1 MTLPNAARTVD
12 ISPSLLDRVTVRE
25 FYAARAG
32 NLGTMTIEE
41 FDYLLTSYI
50 QAVNP
55 SGYGKLITEYR
66 AMLQAQALLWAVR
79 LCVTLPYGTNKDLYA
94 MFGLTSNPKQCKGRL
109 GVMERRAAE
118 TMRAYNK
125 AVESDD
131 TEVVSNWSEE
141 MAHEVAVLSRYL
153 GFAVNPQETAIGVY
167 IGYLSL
173 MVAEAEKKQKTK

>member
-1 MTLPNAARTVD
+1 
-12 ISPSLLDRVTVRE
+12 
-25 FYAARAG
+25 
-32 NLGTMTIEE
+32 
-41 FDYLLTSYI
+41 
-50 QAVNP
+50 
-55 SGYGKLITEYR
+55 
-66 AMLQAQALLWAVR
+66 
-79 LCVTLPYGTNKDLYA
+79 